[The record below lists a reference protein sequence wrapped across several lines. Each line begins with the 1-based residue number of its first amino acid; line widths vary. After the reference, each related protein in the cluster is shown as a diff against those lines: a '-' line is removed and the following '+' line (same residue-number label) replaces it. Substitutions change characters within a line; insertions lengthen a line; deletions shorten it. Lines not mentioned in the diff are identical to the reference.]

1 MTEDDA
7 RKLCEYTR
15 SLCGKLMFD
24 RSLLLMAITSYS
36 EAPSASQ
43 DDQLRYICNMTNQ
56 VLGMHYRDPLREHLG
71 NAIDWPIV
79 RSLAEP
85 GLPDGMSAIEA
96 IWRAADCLLK
106 DIHLV
111 LTCDEHDL
119 DENVRHLAESAGNLP
134 NGRMADLLTSEEGR
148 LVRWAQERNGL
159 MTGYLGL
166 MVDARTQT
174 VRRDGCSATVD
185 LSGTTAVWSLFLA
198 LYKAEGRALTKNQVN
213 ALTGEHGNARSQ
225 AKAALVNR
233 LQPLDVT
240 ISGNRS
246 TNWKLAA
253 ET

>member
-15 SLCGKLMFD
+15 SLCSKLMFD
-24 RSLLLMAITSYS
+24 RSLLMMAITSYN
-36 EAPSASQ
+36 EAPTANQ
-43 DDQLRYICNMTNQ
+43 VEQLRFLCNTTRQ
-56 VLGMHYRDPLREHLG
+56 VLGMHFRDPLREHLG
-71 NAIDWPIV
+71 DTIDWPIV

-85 GLPDGMSAIEA
+85 GLPDGMSAIEE
-96 IWRAADCLLK
+96 IWRAADYLLH

-134 NGRMADLLTSEEGR
+134 NGRLADRLTSEEGR

-174 VRRDGCSATVD
+174 VRRDGCLATVD
-185 LSGTTAVWSLFLA
+185 LSGTTKVWSLFLA
-198 LYKAEGRALTKNQVN
+198 LFKAEGRTLTSEQVN
-213 ALTGEHGNARSQ
+213 ALPGERGNAVSQ
-225 AKAALVNR
+225 AKAALVDR
-233 LQPLDVT
+233 LQPLGVT

>member
-24 RSLLLMAITSYS
+24 RSLLLMAITSYN
-36 EAPSASQ
+36 EAPTANQ
-43 DDQLRYICNMTNQ
+43 VEQLRFVCNTTQQ
-56 VLGMHYRDPLREHLG
+56 VLGMHFRNPLSEHLG

-185 LSGTTAVWSLFLA
+185 LSGTTAVWRLFLA
-198 LYKAEGRALTKNQVN
+198 LFKAEGRTLTPEQVN
-213 ALTGEHGNARSQ
+213 ALPGERGNARSQ
-225 AKAALVNR
+225 AKRALADR
-233 LQPLDVT
+233 LQPLGVS
-240 ISGNRS
+240 ISGKRS
-246 TNWKLAA
+246 THWKLTS

>member
-36 EAPSASQ
+36 EAPTANQ
-43 DDQLRYICNMTNQ
+43 VEQLRFVCNTTQQ
-56 VLGMHYRDPLREHLG
+56 VLGMHFCDPLREHLG
-71 NAIDWPIV
+71 DTIDWPIV

-85 GLPDGMSAIEA
+85 GLPDGMSAIEC
-96 IWRAADCLLK
+96 IWRLAGYLLK
-106 DIHLV
+106 DIQLV

-119 DENVRHLAESAGNLP
+119 EENVRHLAESAGNLP
-134 NGRMADLLTSEEGR
+134 NGRLADWLTNEEGR

-174 VRRDGCSATVD
+174 VRRDGFHRTVD
-185 LSGTTAVWSLFLA
+185 LSGMPAVWGLFLA
-198 LYKAEGRALTKNQVN
+198 LFKAEGRELTQDQVN
-213 ALTGEHGNARSQ
+213 AIPSKQGNARSQ
-225 AKAALVNR
+225 AKKSLVER
-233 LQPLDVT
+233 LHLLDVT
-240 ISGNRS
+240 IRENRS
-246 TNWKLAA
+246 TNWTLTS